1 MLPKLA
7 SSVGP
12 KTIRRSSKQAVP
24 GTLHVKNCMLRA
36 CVQAAQGQASSAQL
50 SLTLAARQLEAL
62 AAGLEAVGDALS
74 RESMSEELGRRGS
87 GRAGKAGW
95 LADQSRELKAQVGE
109 GRDAWLCL
117 SGHHTICG
125 VVVLN
130 GDVFDQYW
138 SSPYEPSSPW
148 KSLPQTAAI
157 SAVLPS
163 VCWLDARRG

>member
-1 MLPKLA
+1 
-7 SSVGP
+7 
-12 KTIRRSSKQAVP
+12 
-24 GTLHVKNCMLRA
+24 MLRA

-62 AAGLEAVGDALS
+62 AASLEAVGDALS

-95 LADQSRELKAQVGE
+95 LAEQSRELKAQVGK

-125 VVVLN
+125 VVLLN
-130 GDVFDQYW
+130 GDVLT
-138 SSPYEPSSPW
+138 STGPLLMSPPLLGKAYLKQLQFLLCYLVSDRW
-148 KSLPQTAAI
+148 THVGGRHKL
-157 SAVLPS
+157 SAGS
-163 VCWLDARRG
+163 AC